1 MNAPLPRVRRSAR
14 VRRRSSIDIDQA
26 LADPN
31 LLGAALGDADSWNV
45 WRSVLRAT
53 FGLRLSPDDRE
64 RFRSVAG
71 MREPPTRRVDEL
83 WAVVGRRSGKTRT
96 ASAVAC
102 YIGLLEQHQLA
113 VGEIGYVLLLAASR
127 SQASVAYRY
136 VLGFLNA
143 SPILR
148 QQIES
153 VTADEVRLKGNVIIG
168 IHTNSFRTVRGKS
181 LLAVIGDETSFW
193 RDDASAQPDVETYR
207 ACMPALA
214 ATGGIWVG
222 ISTGYRRQ
230 GLLYTKW
237 RDHYGQESNDVLV
250 IQGSTTQFNP
260 TLSAE
265 MIEKAKAADPE
276 AADSEWSGGW
286 RDDVSSFL
294 DEATIDNAIDR
305 DRPLELPPRGDV
317 QYLAFSDAS
326 GGRHDAFTLAIGHR
340 EGEKIVCDVI
350 RGKAAPFNPTDVVAT
365 YASLLKDYRI
375 TKLRGDNYSAA
386 WVETAWR
393 AHGIT
398 YERAEFAKSQIYLEC
413 LPLFVRGVLAI
424 PNLPALSRELR
435 LLERRTSRSS
445 KEIVDH
451 PRNATDDFS
460 NSLCGLAQMLS
471 GRTKYRYDVS
481 MDWVAG
487 PDGNDNEDFLR
498 LQRNAHIFRRRW

>member
-1 MNAPLPRVRRSAR
+1 MNATVKVPRVARRVKRRSP
-14 VRRRSSIDIDQA
+14 IEIDQA

-31 LLGAALGDADSWNV
+31 LLGAALGNVDSWNV

-53 FGLRLSPDDRE
+53 FGLRLSPEDRE

-71 MREPPTRRVDEL
+71 MREPPSRRVDEL

-102 YIGLLEQHQLA
+102 YIGLLEQHDLA

-168 IHTNSFRTVRGKS
+168 VHTNNFRTVRGKS
-181 LLAVIGDETSFW
+181 LLAVIGDESSFW
-193 RDDASAQPDVETYR
+193 RDETSAQPDVETYR

-214 ATGGIWVG
+214 ATGGIWIG
-222 ISTGYRRQ
+222 ISTGYRRH

-237 RDHYGQESNDVLV
+237 RDHFGQESNDVLV
-250 IQGSTTQFNP
+250 IQGGTNQFNP

-265 MIEKAKAADPE
+265 MIAKAKAADPE

-294 DEATIDNAIDR
+294 DEATVDNAIDHS
-305 DRPLELPPRGDV
+305 RPLELPPRDGV
-317 QYLAFSDAS
+317 QYLGFSDAS
-326 GGRHDAFTLAIGHR
+326 GGRHDAFTIAIGHR
-340 EGEKIVCDVI
+340 EGDKIICDAL
-350 RGKAAPFNPTDVVAT
+350 RGTPAPFNPSDVVAS
-365 YASLLKDYRI
+365 YANLLKDYRV

-398 YERAEFAKSQIYLEC
+398 YERAELNKSQIYLES
-413 LPLFVRGVLAI
+413 LPLFVRGLIAV

-435 LLERRTSRSS
+435 MLERRTSRSS
-445 KEIVDH
+445 KEVVDH
-451 PRNATDDFS
+451 PRNQTDDYA

-471 GRTKYRYDVS
+471 ARPRYRYDSS
-481 MDWVAG
+481 MNWIYSSEKD
-487 PDGNDNEDFLR
+487 DGDEFKR
-498 LQRNAHIFRRRW
+498 LQRVMHMTRRW

>member
-1 MNAPLPRVRRSAR
+1 MNAPLKIQKVVRRAR
-14 VRRRSSIDIDQA
+14 PRSVIEIDQA

-31 LLGAALGDADSWNV
+31 LLGAALGKVDSWNV

-53 FGLRLSPDDRE
+53 FGLRLSPEDRE

-71 MREPPTRRVDEL
+71 MREPPSRRVDEL

-102 YIGLLEQHQLA
+102 YIGLLEQHNLA

-153 VTADEVRLKGNVIIG
+153 VTADEVRLKGNIIIG
-168 IHTNSFRTVRGKS
+168 VHTNSFRTVRGKS
-181 LLAVIGDETSFW
+181 LLAVIGDESSFW
-193 RDDASAQPDVETYR
+193 RDDTSAQPDVETYR

-230 GLLYTKW
+230 GLLYSKW
-237 RDHYGQESNDVLV
+237 RDHFGQESNDVLV
-250 IQGSTTQFNP
+250 IQGSTSQFNP
-260 TLSAE
+260 TLSHE
-265 MIEKAKAADPE
+265 MIAKAKAADPE

-294 DEATIDNAIDR
+294 DEATIDNAIDHA
-305 DRPLELPPRGDV
+305 RPLELPPRDGI
-317 QYLAFSDAS
+317 QYVAFSDAS
-326 GGRHDAFTLAIGHR
+326 GGRHDAFTVAIGHR
-340 EGEKIVCDVI
+340 EGEKVVCDVV
-350 RGKAAPFNPTDVVAT
+350 RGKAAPFNPSDVVAS
-365 YASLLKDYRI
+365 YAKLLKDYRI
-375 TKLRGDNYSAA
+375 TKLSGDNYSAA
-386 WVETAWR
+386 WVEAAWR
-393 AHGIT
+393 AQGIT
-398 YERAEFAKSQIYLEC
+398 YERAELNKSQIYLES
-413 LPLFVRGVLAI
+413 LPLFVRGLLAI
-424 PNLPALSRELR
+424 PNLPVLSRELR
-435 LLERRTSRSS
+435 MLERRTSRSS
-445 KEIVDH
+445 KEVVDH
-451 PRNATDDFS
+451 PRNQSDDYA

-471 GRTKYRYDVS
+471 ARPRYRYDCSLSWVS
-481 MDWVAG
+481 SPEEDER
-487 PDGNDNEDFLR
+487 DDFLR
-498 LQRNAHIFRRRW
+498 LQRVMHMTRRW